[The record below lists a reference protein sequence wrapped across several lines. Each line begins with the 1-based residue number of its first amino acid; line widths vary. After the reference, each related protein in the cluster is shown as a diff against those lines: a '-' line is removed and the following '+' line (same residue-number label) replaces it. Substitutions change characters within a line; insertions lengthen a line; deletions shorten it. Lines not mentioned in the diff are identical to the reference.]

1 MNLKNWWSFL
11 RLQNILIVIL
21 TQYLLRF
28 LIVKEHIENLNLGK
42 FDFFILVLLTA
53 IIAIGGNIINDI
65 YDYSI
70 DKINKPEKT
79 FINQLIT
86 EKNAWKLY
94 HFTNILAIFG
104 SIYFFFFTHWKT
116 GALYFS
122 LTPFLLWLYSWRLK
136 KTILFGNLVV
146 ATICAL
152 VPIMVI
158 HAEFPNEDKGYM
170 IAEFFIKFY
179 AVFAF
184 LSTLYR
190 EIIKDIEDKEG
201 DKLYYS
207 LTLPIVFGQRI
218 AKIVALFIGLILLTL
233 IAKILFYWRREIDFK
248 LIYSIL
254 LIFLPIFFSIFQ
266 LLKAKEKRD
275 FHRISQTVKLIML
288 FGLLFSF
295 VIGG

>member
-248 LIYSIL
+248 LIYGIL
-254 LIFLPIFFSIFQ
+254 LIFLPICFSIFQ

>member
-254 LIFLPIFFSIFQ
+254 LIFLPICFSIFQ

-288 FGLLFSF
+288 FGLLFLF